1 MLDRRKFVV
10 VLICTLLSHSTFS
23 SEEKGHLSYVK
34 LYDQWEAVV
43 EKAHRD
49 GRSTITF
56 VDMDLRKKLGEGAWL
71 EVPFLKGKLEH
82 NSYVVFILDASQQLV
97 AFSKQRGLNIEEGD
111 LSEKGL
117 SRWGKILDEWI
128 ALNKSKNSSGDNFE

>member
-1 MLDRRKFVV
+1 MLNRRSF
-10 VLICTLLSHSTFS
+10 LLRLMCTLPSHSVFCDDVKDRS
-23 SEEKGHLSYVK
+23 SYVK
-34 LYDQWEAVV
+34 LYEQWEAVI

-71 EVPFLKGKLEH
+71 EAPLLKKKLEH

-97 AFSKQRGLNIEEGD
+97 AFSKQRGVNIEEGD

-117 SRWGKILDEWI
+117 SRWGEILDEWI
-128 ALNKSKNSSGDNFE
+128 ALNKSKNSSGGK